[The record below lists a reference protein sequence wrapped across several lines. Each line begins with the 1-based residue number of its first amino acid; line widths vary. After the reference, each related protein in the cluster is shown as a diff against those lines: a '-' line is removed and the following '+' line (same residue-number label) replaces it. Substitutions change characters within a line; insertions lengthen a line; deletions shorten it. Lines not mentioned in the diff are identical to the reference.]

1 MQVEGQVGDQDKKVR
16 ETGWDGRGMREKEEK
31 NGKRTSSPDSPTDK
45 SISEP
50 RLSPKAETLAR
61 ESLSRRLTSN
71 SPSARGSTEP
81 DDVSIRKRE
90 HECVSKSSEV
100 EQPNK
105 RVSLS
110 TWLTSSGASS
120 DPSHNIAPTTCA
132 SARIA
137 DRNSVFIGYV
147 YPLTNASPTA
157 ISALLDNLTHVVHP
171 SISVTDLPPQFQHSA
186 SNRRGSTHDMY
197 AYRVMQLKPGRTGLQ
212 GPNDFGIEQ
221 GLEDD
226 GEKWGAEK
234 IMRVITELGASDVLV
249 IVSRWYGGELLGPVR
264 FEHISNAAR
273 AALRHYLSQDT
284 VRELRSRLQGL
295 DQAIAKFRSP
305 TAAPG
310 PLRCYEDLTEERAK
324 RLVQARQKT
333 LQALQRRARE
343 SSQNTVYNATA
354 P

>member
-1 MQVEGQVGDQDKKVR
+1 MQVEGLGKNQENNARNTGGYGLEMGEKV
-16 ETGWDGRGMREKEEK
+16 EENGR
-31 NGKRTSSPDSPTDK
+31 SAQSPKLESGR
-45 SISEP
+45 SLAEP
-50 RLSPKAETLAR
+50 SLSPN
-61 ESLSRRLTSN
+61 SQLSAHENVSKRHTPS
-71 SPSARGSTEP
+71 SPSAHASTKPE
-81 DDVSIRKRE
+81 DAITKKRE
-90 HECVSKSSEV
+90 HNRISENPEV
-100 EQPNK
+100 QQQNK
-105 RVSLS
+105 KVSLS

-120 DPSHNIAPTTCA
+120 DPSHTIAPTTCA

-171 SISVTDLPPQFQHSA
+171 SIPVTDLPPQFQHSA

-212 GPNDFGIEQ
+212 GPNDFGIEH

-284 VRELRSRLQGL
+284 VRELRLRLQGL
-295 DQAIAKFRSP
+295 DQAIARFRSS
-305 TAAPG
+305 TAALEP
-310 PLRCYEDLTEERAK
+310 PRCYQDLTEERAK

-333 LQALQRRARE
+333 LQALQRRAKE
-343 SSQNTVYNATA
+343 SLKNSG
-354 P
+354 